1 MDPKRL
7 CPTCHT
13 GELTEGSTVETEVV
27 GPRTYTATVPALCC
41 SNCDE
46 AIVTAATLRAFEGAV
61 ARAVASSGAGD
72 EAAVRVMRKAAG
84 LTRVELASLLAVTS
98 ETVLAWESGADS
110 PDRATVALLGALA
123 VEALDGLTTTRDR
136 LRELVI
142 AAATPAPD
150 APVTVKVLLSAA

>member
-13 GELTEGSTVETEVV
+13 GELTEGSTVETQVV
-27 GPRTYTATVPALCC
+27 GPRSYTATLPALRC

-46 AIVTAATLRAFEGAV
+46 AIVTASALRAFEGAV

-72 EAAVRVMRKAAG
+72 QDAVCVMRKAAG
-84 LTRVELASLLAVTS
+84 LTRVELASLLAVTA
-98 ETVLAWESGADS
+98 ETVLAWEGGAAL

-136 LRELVI
+136 LRELAI
-142 AAATPAPD
+142 AAETPAPD
-150 APVTVKVLLSAA
+150 APVTVKVLPSAA